1 MEIAR
6 TLLADDHAV
15 VRAGMRNVLQ
25 DLSYLNIVGEVGNGP
40 ELMQALEAL
49 TPDCLLID
57 VTMPDFE
64 PVTAIR
70 QIRGRY
76 PNLRILVVSAHDDD
90 VYVQGLLGAGVNGY
104 HLKDQ
109 PLSDLRLAVERIL
122 AGERWISSP
131 LLNKLLHISSPDG
144 GGTRLP
150 HLSARQKE
158 ILRLLAKG
166 LDNRALAH
174 HLNLS
179 VKTIE
184 NHLTRLY
191 RQLNVQSRLE
201 CASYIREHPELTAQT
216 EEYTSPEQ
224 FPFHAPST
232 EQTTILL
239 VDDNERYRGQLRRM
253 IGKMYPQAM
262 IYEASNTHETLHL
275 IQLAT
280 PKLTFID
287 IVLGNEDGIRC
298 TRRVKAHLPGARV
311 ILMSAYPDREFHRR
325 GLEAGATAFLD
336 KKDLDAA
343 TLQQIIE
350 DTIG

>member
-1 MEIAR
+1 MEMVR

-25 DLSYLNIVGEVGNGP
+25 DVPYLDIVGEVGNGP
-40 ELMQALEAL
+40 ELMQALETL
-49 TPDCLLID
+49 VPECLLID
-57 VTMPDFE
+57 VTMPEFE

-131 LLNKLLHISSPDG
+131 LLNKLLHTPAPNRPHS
-144 GGTRLP
+144 RLP
-150 HLSARQKE
+150 YLSPRQRE

-166 LDNRALAH
+166 LDNRALAQT
-174 HLNLS
+174 LNLS
-179 VKTIE
+179 VKTVE

-201 CASYIREHPELTAQT
+201 CASYIREHPELTAET
-216 EEYTSPEQ
+216 EPYPPQEAVPLQ
-224 FPFHAPST
+224 MPSS

-262 IYEASNTHETLHL
+262 IYEASNTHETL
-275 IQLAT
+275 QLT
-280 PKLTFID
+280 QQVSPRLTFID

-298 TRRVKAHLPGARV
+298 TRRVKAQLPTSRI
-311 ILMSAYPDREFHRR
+311 ILISAYPDREFHRR